1 MIKEFLINGVN
12 KKFVPFW
19 IDSAEDIVNDPYTT
33 DCSGATTESN
43 PHAYAELSIQNGAL
57 ESTVCIKKSPG
68 YIYGSYYMS
77 HSKSKNLLILK
88 FSPLGANT
96 QVAVKPVAKGTK

>member
-1 MIKEFLINGVN
+1 MS

-33 DCSGATTESN
+33 DCTGATTDTN
-43 PHAYAELSIQNGAL
+43 PHAYTELSIQNGAL

-68 YIYGSYYMS
+68 NIYGSYYMS
-77 HSKSKNLLILK
+77 HIKSKYSSFLK